1 MAADQNREANDAPL
15 DPASFIQSLPAS
27 LRQQV
32 LADMD
37 DSMVAVLPSDLAT
50 EANVL
55 RREVEER
62 HRRLV
67 QERLFAQGAGL
78 LSGILRHSGN
88 YCAPAPAGDI
98 KQCCDRPS
106 VCSSKCDRH
115 MDESQH
121 YAICLSHLLC
131 DCMVCLHPTA
141 VSYRSGVIYFVDHQ
155 RILATER

>member
-1 MAADQNREANDAPL
+1 MLAQQRAEQSRLSADQNRESNDAPL

-37 DSMVAVLPSDLAT
+37 DSMVAVLPSDLAA

-78 LSGILRHSGN
+78 LSGILRHSGSCTLN
-88 YCAPAPAGDI
+88 ATVQRLAATAFALFALHQI
-98 KQCCDRPS
+98 T
-106 VCSSKCDRH
+106 VSKEVAKLKNIGCYFR
-115 MDESQH
+115 ES
-121 YAICLSHLLC
+121 
-131 DCMVCLHPTA
+131 T
-141 VSYRSGVIYFVDHQ
+141 YRIDF
-155 RILATER
+155 I

>member
-1 MAADQNREANDAPL
+1 MLAQQRAEQSRVAADQNREANDAPL

-37 DSMVAVLPSDLAT
+37 DSMVAVLPSDLAA
-50 EANVL
+50 EASVL

-78 LSGILRHSGN
+78 LSGILRHSGR
-88 YCAPAPAGDI
+88 AIGV
-98 KQCCDRPS
+98 S
-106 VCSSKCDRH
+106 FCSLPYGRSYKA
-115 MDESQH
+115 MLLSLPF
-121 YAICLSHLLC
+121 AI
-131 DCMVCLHPTA
+131 
-141 VSYRSGVIYFVDHQ
+141 Y
-155 RILATER
+155 

>member
-1 MAADQNREANDAPL
+1 MLAQQRAEQSRVAADQNRETNDAPL

-37 DSMVAVLPSDLAT
+37 DSMVAVLPSDLAA

-78 LSGILRHSGN
+78 LSGILRHSGILLIIRDQPN
-88 YCAPAPAGDI
+88 SRG
-98 KQCCDRPS
+98 
-106 VCSSKCDRH
+106 KC
-115 MDESQH
+115 MIS
-121 YAICLSHLLC
+121 
-131 DCMVCLHPTA
+131 
-141 VSYRSGVIYFVDHQ
+141 
-155 RILATER
+155 

>member
-1 MAADQNREANDAPL
+1 VSRLINFIRNNICLELFQCCILYTWNVLNAVFAQSVIDFCKIVFWFVGVKVLAQQRAEQSRLSADQNRESNDAPL

-37 DSMVAVLPSDLAT
+37 DSMVAVLPSDLAA

-78 LSGILRHSGN
+78 LSGILRHSGIPSWIIN
-88 YCAPAPAGDI
+88 YKVGL
-98 KQCCDRPS
+98 
-106 VCSSKCDRH
+106 V
-115 MDESQH
+115 
-121 YAICLSHLLC
+121 
-131 DCMVCLHPTA
+131 
-141 VSYRSGVIYFVDHQ
+141 
-155 RILATER
+155 